1 MSLPPSSIRRPP
13 LPPLLVMVF
22 GILTIS
28 TGSILVRYAQG
39 YAASLVIAAW
49 RLVLATLILS
59 PLALMRHRSELT
71 ALSRGELALAGI
83 SGIFLALHFATWIT
97 SLEYTSVASSV
108 VLVTTTPLWVAL
120 LAPFT
125 LKEPINRPML
135 VGMTL
140 ALVGGV
146 IVGLSDACSL
156 SQGGLQCP
164 DLGQFF
170 RGKAILG
177 DILATTGAIMAAVY
191 VLIGRRL
198 RAKLSLIGY
207 IFLVY
212 GAAAILLVLVMFAR
226 GDTPVGYPPMAYL
239 WFLLLALLPQ
249 LMGHSSFNWALGYV
263 SAALVSVALVG
274 EPISA
279 TLLAYL
285 LLGETPTMLK
295 LFGAILILIGI
306 YIASKGE

>member
-59 PLALMRHRSELT
+59 PLALIRHRSELT

-125 LKEPINRPML
+125 LKESINRPML
-135 VGMTL
+135 VGMIL

-226 GDTPVGYPPMAYL
+226 GDTPVGYPPIAYL